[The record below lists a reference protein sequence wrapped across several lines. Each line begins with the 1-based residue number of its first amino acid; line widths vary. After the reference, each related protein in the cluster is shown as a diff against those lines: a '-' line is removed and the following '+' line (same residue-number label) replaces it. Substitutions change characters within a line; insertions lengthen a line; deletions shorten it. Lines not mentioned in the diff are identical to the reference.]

1 MSRAHFWDITAISAL
16 DKVVPKFRREGTE
29 VEVIGLNEASATM
42 VDKFGVTDKGR
53 RRRRAAGPLRR
64 THMNIDRKILA
75 CVDNTPMAEVVT
87 DYASWAARRLDAPVE
102 LLHVLERHVEALPRS
117 GPQRLDRPR
126 RPGETHGPAH
136 PGGCR
141 AHPQRPQR
149 ARPRLLSVLRERAIR
164 GGAAIVDSRLRHGD
178 IEETLAE
185 QQEGS
190 RLLIIGRNARPKPD
204 ARAGLGKTPG
214 WVVRSATRPVLL
226 VTEAFREPK
235 RVLFAFDGSSV
246 TRKGVD
252 MLAASPLLRGLQL
265 QLLTAGESGTAGQPG
280 HSTLRFRHCRPA
292 ASKPAP
298 AFGPAHRK
306 EVIAGAL
313 AEGGIDMLVMGA
325 YSHSPLR
332 NLFGSKTTEMLKAT
346 CVPTLLLR

>member
-1 MSRAHFWDITAISAL
+1 
-16 DKVVPKFRREGTE
+16 
-29 VEVIGLNEASATM
+29 
-42 VDKFGVTDKGR
+42 
-53 RRRRAAGPLRR
+53 
-64 THMNIDRKILA
+64 MNIDRKILA

-102 LLHVLERHVEALPRS
+102 LLHVLERHVELSRDQDHSGSIGLDAQEKLMDRLTQEDAERTRS
-117 GPQRLDRPR
+117 
-126 RPGETHGPAH
+126 
-136 PGGCR
+136 
-141 AHPQRPQR
+141 
-149 ARPRLLSVLRERAIR
+149 AREQGRVLLSVLRERAIR
-164 GGAAIVDSRLRHGD
+164 GGAAIVNSRLRHGD

-204 ARAGLGKTPG
+204 ARAGLGKHLE

-265 QLLTAGESGTAGQPG
+265 QLLTAGESGTADSRSLDAAV
-280 HSTLRFRHCRPA
+280 STLSASGIEASASVRPG
-292 ASKPAP
+292 SP
-298 AFGPAHRK
+298 K

-332 NLFGSKTTEMLKAT
+332 NLFFGSKTTEMLKAT

>member
-1 MSRAHFWDITAISAL
+1 
-16 DKVVPKFRREGTE
+16 
-29 VEVIGLNEASATM
+29 
-42 VDKFGVTDKGR
+42 
-53 RRRRAAGPLRR
+53 
-64 THMNIDRKILA
+64 MNIDRKILA

-102 LLHVLERHVEALPRS
+102 LLHVLERHVELSRDQDHSGSIGLDAQEKLMDRLTQEDAERTRS
-117 GPQRLDRPR
+117 
-126 RPGETHGPAH
+126 
-136 PGGCR
+136 
-141 AHPQRPQR
+141 
-149 ARPRLLSVLRERAIR
+149 AREQGRVLLSVLRERAIR

-204 ARAGLGKTPG
+204 ARAGLGKHLE

-265 QLLTAGESGTAGQPG
+265 QLLTAGESGTADSRSLAAAV
-280 HSTLRFRHCRPA
+280 STLSASGIEASASVRPG
-292 ASKPAP
+292 SP
-298 AFGPAHRK
+298 K

-332 NLFGSKTTEMLKAT
+332 NLFFGSKTTEMLKAT

>member
-1 MSRAHFWDITAISAL
+1 
-16 DKVVPKFRREGTE
+16 
-29 VEVIGLNEASATM
+29 
-42 VDKFGVTDKGR
+42 
-53 RRRRAAGPLRR
+53 
-64 THMNIDRKILA
+64 MNIDRKILA

-102 LLHVLERHVEALPRS
+102 LLHVLERHVELSRDQDHSGSIGLDAQEKLMDRLTQEDAERTRS
-117 GPQRLDRPR
+117 
-126 RPGETHGPAH
+126 
-136 PGGCR
+136 
-141 AHPQRPQR
+141 
-149 ARPRLLSVLRERAIR
+149 AREQGRVLLSVLRERAIR

-204 ARAGLGKTPG
+204 ARAGLGKHLE

-252 MLAASPLLRGLQL
+252 MLAASPLLRGLQR
-265 QLLTAGESGTAGQPG
+265 QLLTAGESGTADSRSLDAAV
-280 HSTLRFRHCRPA
+280 STLSASGIEASASVRPG
-292 ASKPAP
+292 SP
-298 AFGPAHRK
+298 K

-332 NLFGSKTTEMLKAT
+332 NLFFGSKTTEMLKAT

>member
-1 MSRAHFWDITAISAL
+1 
-16 DKVVPKFRREGTE
+16 
-29 VEVIGLNEASATM
+29 
-42 VDKFGVTDKGR
+42 
-53 RRRRAAGPLRR
+53 
-64 THMNIDRKILA
+64 MNIDGKILA

-102 LLHVLERHVEALPRS
+102 LLHVLERHVELSRDQDHSGSIGLDAQEKLMDRLTQEDAERTRS
-117 GPQRLDRPR
+117 
-126 RPGETHGPAH
+126 
-136 PGGCR
+136 
-141 AHPQRPQR
+141 
-149 ARPRLLSVLRERAIR
+149 AREQGRVLLSVLRERAIR

-204 ARAGLGKTPG
+204 ARAGLGKHLE

-265 QLLTAGESGTAGQPG
+265 QLLTAGESGTADSRSLDAAV
-280 HSTLRFRHCRPA
+280 STLSASGIEASASVRPG
-292 ASKPAP
+292 SP
-298 AFGPAHRK
+298 K

-332 NLFGSKTTEMLKAT
+332 NLFFGSKTTEMLKAT

>member
-1 MSRAHFWDITAISAL
+1 
-16 DKVVPKFRREGTE
+16 
-29 VEVIGLNEASATM
+29 
-42 VDKFGVTDKGR
+42 
-53 RRRRAAGPLRR
+53 
-64 THMNIDRKILA
+64 MNIDRKILA

-102 LLHVLERHVEALPRS
+102 LLHVLERHVELSRDQDHSGSIGLDAQEKLMDRLTQEDAERTRS
-117 GPQRLDRPR
+117 
-126 RPGETHGPAH
+126 
-136 PGGCR
+136 
-141 AHPQRPQR
+141 
-149 ARPRLLSVLRERAIR
+149 AREQGRVLLSVLRERAIR

-204 ARAGLGKTPG
+204 ARAGLGKHLE

-265 QLLTAGESGTAGQPG
+265 QLLTAGESGTADSRSLDAAV
-280 HSTLRFRHCRPA
+280 STLSASGIEASASVRPG
-292 ASKPAP
+292 S
-298 AFGPAHRK
+298 RK
-306 EVIAGAL
+306 EVIAGAR

-332 NLFGSKTTEMLKAT
+332 NLFFGSKTTEMLKAT

>member
-1 MSRAHFWDITAISAL
+1 
-16 DKVVPKFRREGTE
+16 
-29 VEVIGLNEASATM
+29 
-42 VDKFGVTDKGR
+42 
-53 RRRRAAGPLRR
+53 
-64 THMNIDRKILA
+64 MNIDRKILA

-102 LLHVLERHVEALPRS
+102 LLHVLERHVELSRDQDHSGSIGLDAQEKLMDRLTQEDAERTRS
-117 GPQRLDRPR
+117 
-126 RPGETHGPAH
+126 
-136 PGGCR
+136 
-141 AHPQRPQR
+141 
-149 ARPRLLSVLRERAIR
+149 AREQGRVLLSVLRERAIR

-204 ARAGLGKTPG
+204 ARAGLGKHLE

-265 QLLTAGESGTAGQPG
+265 QLLTAGGSGTADSRSLDAAV
-280 HSTLRFRHCRPA
+280 STLSASGIEASASVRPG
-292 ASKPAP
+292 SP
-298 AFGPAHRK
+298 K

-332 NLFGSKTTEMLKAT
+332 NLFFGSKTTEMLKAT

>member
-1 MSRAHFWDITAISAL
+1 
-16 DKVVPKFRREGTE
+16 
-29 VEVIGLNEASATM
+29 
-42 VDKFGVTDKGR
+42 
-53 RRRRAAGPLRR
+53 
-64 THMNIDRKILA
+64 MNIDRKILA

-102 LLHVLERHVEALPRS
+102 LLHVLERHVELSRDQDHSGSIGLDAQEKLMDRLTQEDAERTRS
-117 GPQRLDRPR
+117 
-126 RPGETHGPAH
+126 
-136 PGGCR
+136 
-141 AHPQRPQR
+141 
-149 ARPRLLSVLRERAIR
+149 AREQGRVLLSVLRERAIR

-204 ARAGLGKTPG
+204 ARAGLGKHLE

-265 QLLTAGESGTAGQPG
+265 QLLTAGESGTADSRSLDAAV
-280 HSTLRFRHCRPA
+280 STLSASGIEASASVRPGSPKRSSPARSPKA
-292 ASKPAP
+292 AS
-298 AFGPAHRK
+298 
-306 EVIAGAL
+306 
-313 AEGGIDMLVMGA
+313 
-325 YSHSPLR
+325 
-332 NLFGSKTTEMLKAT
+332 T
-346 CVPTLLLR
+346 CW

>member
-1 MSRAHFWDITAISAL
+1 
-16 DKVVPKFRREGTE
+16 
-29 VEVIGLNEASATM
+29 
-42 VDKFGVTDKGR
+42 
-53 RRRRAAGPLRR
+53 
-64 THMNIDRKILA
+64 MNIDRKILA

-102 LLHVLERHVEALPRS
+102 LLHVLERHVELSRDQDHSGSIGLDAQEKLMDRLTQEDAERTRS
-117 GPQRLDRPR
+117 
-126 RPGETHGPAH
+126 
-136 PGGCR
+136 
-141 AHPQRPQR
+141 
-149 ARPRLLSVLRERAIR
+149 AREQGRVLLSVLRERAIR

-204 ARAGLGKTPG
+204 ARAGLGKHLE

-226 VTEAFREPK
+226 VTGAFREPK

-265 QLLTAGESGTAGQPG
+265 QLLTAGESGTADSRSLDAAV
-280 HSTLRFRHCRPA
+280 STLSASGIEASASVRPG
-292 ASKPAP
+292 SP
-298 AFGPAHRK
+298 K

-332 NLFGSKTTEMLKAT
+332 NLFFGSKTTEMLKAT